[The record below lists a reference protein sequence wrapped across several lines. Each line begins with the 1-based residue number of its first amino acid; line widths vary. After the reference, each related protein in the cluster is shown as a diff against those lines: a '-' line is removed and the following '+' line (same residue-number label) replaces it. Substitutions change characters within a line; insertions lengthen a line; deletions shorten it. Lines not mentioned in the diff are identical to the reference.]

1 MARRRRSIRR
11 RVSRRR
17 RRAAPTRRRSRARKA
32 LGRLRPKSA
41 FNQMAN
47 LAGGLVF
54 FSQLTQKDR
63 DAGRYQGSMGDKAK
77 IFINNIGGR
86 IVGFQPFSD
95 SANPAFKQTLN
106 LDGAFNKFT
115 AVGIASLIYGSLPL
129 KMLPHR
135 SKAKVLGKRIATA
148 GFLGGIFD
156 APENDTR
163 NRVVSQR
170 PATASGIRVSASMP
184 QQVATT

>member
-1 MARRRRSIRR
+1 
-11 RVSRRR
+11 
-17 RRAAPTRRRSRARKA
+17 
-32 LGRLRPKSA
+32 
-41 FNQMAN
+41 MAN

-77 IFINNIGGR
+77 TFINNIGGR
-86 IVGFQPFSD
+86 IVGFQPFQD
-95 SANPAFKQTLN
+95 AQNPAFTQTLN

-115 AVGIASLIYGSLPL
+115 GIGIASLIYGSLPL

-135 SKAKVLGKRIATA
+135 GKAKTLGKRIATA

-163 NRVVSQR
+163 NRVIAQR
-170 PATASGIRVSASMP
+170 SAPRVALTN
-184 QQVATT
+184 QVTTTV

>member
-1 MARRRRSIRR
+1 MARRRSVRR
-11 RVSRRR
+11 RLRRRSSR
-17 RRAAPTRRRSRARKA
+17 RRAAPRRRSRARKA
-32 LGRLRPKSA
+32 LGRLRPRSA

-63 DAGRYQGSMGDKAK
+63 DAGLYTGSMGDKAK
-77 IFINNIGGR
+77 TFTNNILGR
-86 IVGFQPFSD
+86 IVGFNVFSD
-95 SANPAFKQTLN
+95 APKFQQTFN

-115 AVGIASLIYGSLPL
+115 GIGIASLLYGSLPL

-135 SKAKVLGKRIATA
+135 GKAKTLGKRIATA

-163 NRVVSQR
+163 NRVQSQR
-170 PATASGIRVSASMP
+170 AAPRMLAQGQVTTA
-184 QQVATT
+184 

>member
-1 MARRRRSIRR
+1 
-11 RVSRRR
+11 
-17 RRAAPTRRRSRARKA
+17 
-32 LGRLRPKSA
+32 
-41 FNQMAN
+41 MAN

-63 DAGRYQGSMGDKAK
+63 DSGLYTGSMGDKAK
-77 IFINNIGGR
+77 TFVNNVLGR
-86 IVGFQPFSD
+86 IVGFNAFSD
-95 SANPAFKQTLN
+95 APKFNQTLN

-115 AVGIASLIYGSLPL
+115 GVGIASLIYGSLPL

-135 SKAKVLGKRIATA
+135 GKAKTLGKRIATA

-163 NRVVSQR
+163 NRVLSQR
-170 PATASGIRVSASMP
+170 PTMGQRIPRVSLGV
-184 QQVATT
+184 QQVTTS

>member
-1 MARRRRSIRR
+1 MARRRRTRRRLRR

-17 RRAAPTRRRSRARKA
+17 AAPRRRRSRARKA
-32 LGRLRPKSA
+32 LGRLRPRNA
-41 FNQMAN
+41 FTQMAN

-63 DAGRYQGSMGDKAK
+63 DAGRYQGTMGDKAK

-95 SANPAFKQTLN
+95 VSNPAFQQTLN

-115 AVGIASLIYGSLPL
+115 GVGLAALIYGSLPL
-129 KMLPHR
+129 RMLPHKG
-135 SKAKVLGKRIATA
+135 KAKVIGKRIATA
-148 GFLGGIFD
+148 GFLGGLFD
-156 APENDTR
+156 APEGDTR
-163 NRVVSQR
+163 NRQLSQR
-170 PATASGIRVSASMP
+170 SAPRIMAG
-184 QQVATT
+184 QQVTTS